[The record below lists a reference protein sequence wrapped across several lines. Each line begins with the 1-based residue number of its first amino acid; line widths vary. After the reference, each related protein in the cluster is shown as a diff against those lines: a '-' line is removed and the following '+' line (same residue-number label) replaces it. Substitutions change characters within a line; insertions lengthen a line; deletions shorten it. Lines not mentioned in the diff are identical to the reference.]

1 MPPATEIARLQHT
14 GPTRR
19 DCPSGDYQPIR
30 GVISARDAIVS
41 GQKCGKTLPPYR
53 TNALSSG
60 NSRHDPESHEDPHAD
75 KST

>member
-1 MPPATEIARLQHT
+1 MPPATEIARLQHSRS
-14 GPTRR
+14 TRR
-19 DCPSGDYQPIR
+19 DCPSGGDQPIR
-30 GVISARDAIVS
+30 GVISGRDGIVS

-60 NSRHDPESHEDPHAD
+60 NSRDDPVSHEDPHAD